1 LTDRAPLFQVTM
13 LDAKSQAYLLPSE
26 PAPRVEHE
34 PSAAETIARGLGIV
48 RRQIFVVLALAVLGA
63 ALGAIY
69 VLKAPP
75 KYTATV
81 TLLSDTRKMELVQ
94 QPTVYNE
101 ASIQSVG
108 AMETQVELLRSDEV
122 ALRVIKKLNL
132 SEDPRFV
139 GSHRQSFLRSLL
151 HSVAPGYFAEL
162 PALSED
168 ERQSLA
174 LAQFDKNLTIARI
187 GVSYAIEIDF
197 ESRYPD
203 LAAEIANAVADVYI
217 ELQRSTEYDAARRAS
232 DWLEQRIPGVRA
244 KSEDAQKAVV
254 DYKHEHNIIETVGGR
269 LIDDQRLTDINTK
282 LNAAHDETANAKARL
297 DQFSAA
303 RGLEVPR
310 TVAVSGSSA
319 NSGASGNDSLDKLRS
334 EYFDIASKE
343 AEASVRLGPNNPGII
358 SLRNQKAQLHS
369 EITEEIQR
377 LKEASESD
385 YAAAQLREADV
396 KKEYDAVL
404 TQYQQANQAQVKLRE
419 LTASAQAYQDLYNT
433 FLGRYNASLQQIASP
448 IAEASVITPASPL
461 IQEDYKKIYKTAALF
476 PALGLALGLG
486 VAVLREMI
494 AGRVFLTSRS
504 VQSHLRIPCI
514 GLLPKVSSR
523 RRKGWL
529 AKKAQSD
536 NGPRT
541 LVRGDRGI
549 SWTAIDHPMSRFSE
563 GVRSI
568 KLAIDLENRSRSSKV
583 IGLTSATPNEG
594 KSTVALALGQLIA
607 RNGASVVVVDCD
619 LRNPSLTRSVAP
631 SAASGIAELAFGGTS
646 LEDVIWKDPSTQ
658 MAFVPAIPHAG
669 PPDPPSIL
677 SSAELKQVFDELQK
691 QYEFVVVDLSPLGGV
706 IDVCATTELIDA
718 YVLVIEWGHTTVD
731 AVQHTLRAAP
741 NVAES
746 ILGAVLNKADI
757 KSLASYDPYLT
768 SYYFEN

>member
-13 LDAKSQAYLLPSE
+13 LDSKSQAYLLPSE

-48 RRQIFVVLALAVLGA
+48 RRQIFVVLAFAVLGA
-63 ALGAIY
+63 ALGALY

-81 TLLSDTRKMELVQ
+81 TLLADTRKIELVQ
-94 QPTVYNE
+94 QPTVYDQ
-101 ASIQSVG
+101 ATIQSAG

-139 GSHRQSFLRSLL
+139 GSHRQNVLQSLL
-151 HSVAPGYFAEL
+151 GSIAPGYFAES

-174 LAQFDKNLTIARI
+174 LAQFDKNLTVARV
-187 GVSYAIEIDF
+187 GVSFAIEIDF

-254 DYKHEHNIIETVGGR
+254 DYKHEHSIVETVDGR

-282 LNAAHDETANAKARL
+282 LNAAHDETANAKARY

-310 TVAVSGSSA
+310 AAAVSGSSA
-319 NSGASGNDSLDKLRS
+319 NSSGPVNDSLDKLRS
-334 EYFDIASKE
+334 EYFDVASKE

-358 SLRNQKAQLHS
+358 SLRNQKAQLRS

-377 LKEASESD
+377 LKDASESD

-396 KKEYDAVL
+396 KKEYDAAL
-404 TQYQQANQAQVKLRE
+404 AQYQQANQAQVKLRE

-448 IAEASVITPASPL
+448 IAEASVITTASPL
-461 IQEDYKKIYKTAALF
+461 IQKDYKKIYKTAALF

-486 VAVLREMI
+486 IAVLREMI

-523 RRKGWL
+523 KRKGWL
-529 AKKAQSD
+529 TRRTPSD
-536 NGPRT
+536 SAPRT

-549 SWTAIDHPMSRFSE
+549 SWTAIDHPLSRFSE

-583 IGLTSATPNEG
+583 IGLTSATPDEG

-619 LRNPSLTRSVAP
+619 LRNPSLTRSVTP
-631 SAASGIAELAFGGTS
+631 SATSGIVELAFGGTS
-646 LEDVIWKDPSTQ
+646 LEDVIWKDQSTQ
-658 MAFVPAIPHAG
+658 MAFVPAIPDSGHL
-669 PPDPPSIL
+669 DPPSVL
-677 SSAELKQVFDELQK
+677 SSGELRRVFDELRK

-731 AVQHTLRAAP
+731 TVQHTLRAAP
-741 NVAES
+741 NVSES

-757 KSLASYDPYLT
+757 KSLARHDPYLT
-768 SYYFEN
+768 SYYFE

>member
-1 LTDRAPLFQVTM
+1 M
-13 LDAKSQAYLLPSE
+13 LDSKSQAYLLPSE

-48 RRQIFVVLALAVLGA
+48 RRQVFVVLAFAVLGA
-63 ALGAIY
+63 ALGAFY

-81 TLLSDTRKMELVQ
+81 TLLADTRKIELVQ
-94 QPTVYNE
+94 QPTVYDQ
-101 ASIQSVG
+101 ATIQSAG

-122 ALRVIKKLNL
+122 ALRVIKKLHL

-139 GSHRQSFLRSLL
+139 GSHRQNVLQSLL
-151 HSVAPGYFAEL
+151 HSVAPGYFSEL

-174 LAQFDKNLTIARI
+174 LAQFDKNLTVARV
-187 GVSYAIEIDF
+187 GVSFAIEIDF

-254 DYKHEHNIIETVGGR
+254 DYKHEHNIVETVDGR
-269 LIDDQRLTDINTK
+269 LIDDQRLADINTK
-282 LNAAHDETANAKARL
+282 LNAAHDETANAKARY

-310 TVAVSGSSA
+310 AAAVSGSSA
-319 NSGASGNDSLDKLRS
+319 NSSAPGNDSLDKLRS
-334 EYFDIASKE
+334 EYFDVASKE

-358 SLRNQKAQLHS
+358 SLRNQKAQLRS

-377 LKEASESD
+377 LKDASESD
-385 YAAAQLREADV
+385 YAAAQLRESDV

-404 TQYQQANQAQVKLRE
+404 AQYQQASQAQVKLRE
-419 LTASAQAYQDLYNT
+419 LAASAQAYQDLYNT

-461 IQEDYKKIYKTAALF
+461 IQKDYKKIYKTAALF

-514 GLLPKVSSR
+514 GLVPKVSSR
-523 RRKGWL
+523 KRKGWL
-529 AKKAQSD
+529 ARRTQSD
-536 NGPRT
+536 NAPRT
-541 LVRGDRGI
+541 VVRGDRGI
-549 SWTAIDHPMSRFSE
+549 SWTAIDHPLSRFSE

-568 KLAIDLENRSRSSKV
+568 KLAIDMENRSRSSKV
-583 IGLTSATPNEG
+583 IGFTSATPNEG

-646 LEDVIWKDPSTQ
+646 LEDVIWRDPSTQ

-677 SSAELKQVFDELQK
+677 SSAELKQVFDALRK

-757 KSLASYDPYLT
+757 KSLARYDPYLT

>member
-1 LTDRAPLFQVTM
+1 M
-13 LDAKSQAYLLPSE
+13 LDSKSQAYLLPSE
-26 PAPRVEHE
+26 PAQRVEHQ

-48 RRQIFVVLALAVLGA
+48 RRQIFVVLAFAVLGA

-69 VLKAPP
+69 VLKSPP

-81 TLLSDTRKMELVQ
+81 TLLADTRKIELVQ
-94 QPTVYNE
+94 QPTVYDE

-132 SEDPRFV
+132 SNNPRFV
-139 GSHRQSFLRSLL
+139 GSHQPNVLRSLL
-151 HSVAPGYFAEL
+151 GRIAPGYFPES
-162 PALSED
+162 PPLSD
-168 ERQSLA
+168 DDRQSSA
-174 LAQFDKNLTIARI
+174 LAQFDKNLTVSRI

-232 DWLEQRIPGVRA
+232 DWLEERIPGVRA

-254 DYKHEHNIIETVGGR
+254 DYKHEHNIVETVGGR
-269 LIDDQRLTDINTK
+269 LIDDQRLTDMNTK
-282 LNAAHDETANAKARL
+282 LNAAHDETANAKARF

-310 TVAVSGSSA
+310 AAPAAGSNA
-319 NSGASGNDSLDKLRS
+319 NSSPPIDDSLDRLRS
-334 EYFDIASKE
+334 EYFDVASKE
-343 AEASVRLGPNNPGII
+343 ADASVRLGPNNPGII

-369 EITEEIQR
+369 EIMEEIQR
-377 LKEASESD
+377 LKDASESD
-385 YAAAQLREADV
+385 YAAAQLRESDV
-396 KKEYDAVL
+396 KKEYNAAL
-404 TQYQQANQAQVKLRE
+404 AQYQQANQAQVKLRE

-461 IQEDYKKIYKTAALF
+461 IPRDYKKTYKTAALF
-476 PALGLALGLG
+476 PALGFALGLG
-486 VAVLREMI
+486 IAVLREMI

-514 GLLPKVSSR
+514 GLLPKVQNKK
-523 RRKGWL
+523 RKGLL
-529 AKKAQSD
+529 AKRTQGGNA
-536 NGPRT
+536 PRT
-541 LVRGDRGI
+541 LVRGNRGI

-568 KLAIDLENRSRSSKV
+568 KLAIDLENRSRSNKV
-583 IGLTSATPNEG
+583 IGLTSATPSEG

-607 RNGASVVVVDCD
+607 RNGASVIVVDCD

-631 SAASGIAELAFGGTS
+631 SAASGIAELSSGGTS
-646 LEDVIWKDPSTQ
+646 VEDVTWKDPSTQ
-658 MAFVPAIPHAG
+658 MAFIPAIPHAG

-677 SSAELKQVFDELQK
+677 SSSELKQVFNELRK
-691 QYEFVVVDLSPLGGV
+691 QYDFIVVDLSPLGGV
-706 IDVCATTELIDA
+706 IDVCATTEFIDA
-718 YVLVIEWGHTTVD
+718 YVLVIEWGRTTVD
-731 AVQHTLRAAP
+731 AVQHALRAAP
-741 NVAES
+741 NVSKS

-757 KSLASYDPYLT
+757 KALASYDPYLT
-768 SYYFEN
+768 NYYFEN

>member
-1 LTDRAPLFQVTM
+1 V
-13 LDAKSQAYLLPSE
+13 
-26 PAPRVEHE
+26 
-34 PSAAETIARGLGIV
+34 
-48 RRQIFVVLALAVLGA
+48 

-69 VLKAPP
+69 VLKSPP

-81 TLLSDTRKMELVQ
+81 TLLADTRKIELVQ
-94 QPTVYNE
+94 QPTVYDE

-132 SEDPRFV
+132 AEDPRFV
-139 GSHRQSFLRSLL
+139 GSHRQNVLRSLL
-151 HSVAPGYFAEL
+151 GSVAPGYFAES
-162 PALSED
+162 PPLSED
-168 ERQSLA
+168 ERQGLA
-174 LAQFDKNLTIARI
+174 LAQFDKNLTVARV

-203 LAAEIANAVADVYI
+203 LASETANAVADVYI
-217 ELQRSTEYDAARRAS
+217 ELQRSNEYDAARRAS

-254 DYKHEHNIIETVGGR
+254 DYKHEHNIVETVGGQ
-269 LIDDQRLTDINTK
+269 LIDDQRLTDMNTK
-282 LNAAHDETANAKARL
+282 LNAAHDETANAKARV

-310 TVAVSGSSA
+310 AAAVSGSSA
-319 NSGASGNDSLDKLRS
+319 NSSAPVNDSLDKLRS
-334 EYFDIASKE
+334 EYFDVVSKE
-343 AEASVRLGPNNPGII
+343 AEASVRLGPNNPGIV
-358 SLRNQKAQLHS
+358 SLRNQKAQLRS

-377 LKEASESD
+377 LKDASESD
-385 YAAAQLREADV
+385 YAAAQLRESDV
-396 KKEYDAVL
+396 KKEYDAAL

-419 LTASAQAYQDLYNT
+419 LAASAQAYQDLYNT

-461 IQEDYKKIYKTAALF
+461 ILRDYKKTYKTAALF

-504 VQSHLRIPCI
+504 VQSHLRMPCI
-514 GLLPKVSSR
+514 GLLPRVGGRK
-523 RRKGWL
+523 RKGWL
-529 AKKAQSD
+529 ARRTPSD
-536 NGPRT
+536 NAPRT

-549 SWTAIDHPMSRFSE
+549 SWTAIDHPLSRFSE

-568 KLAIDLENRSRSSKV
+568 KLAIDLENRSKSSKV
-583 IGLTSATPNEG
+583 IGFTSATPSEG

-607 RNGASVVVVDCD
+607 RNGASVIVVDCD

-631 SAASGIAELAFGGTS
+631 SATSGIAELAFGGTS
-646 LEDVIWKDPSTQ
+646 LEDVIWRDPSTQ

-677 SSAELKQVFDELQK
+677 SSAELKQVFDTLRK

-706 IDVCATTELIDA
+706 VDVCATTELVDA
-718 YVLVIEWGHTTVD
+718 YILVIEWGHTTVD

-741 NVAES
+741 NVSES

>member
-1 LTDRAPLFQVTM
+1 M

-48 RRQIFVVLALAVLGA
+48 RRQIFVVLAFA
-63 ALGAIY
+63 ALGVALGAFY

-81 TLLSDTRKMELVQ
+81 TLLADTRKIELVQ
-94 QPTVYNE
+94 QPTVYDE

-139 GSHRQSFLRSLL
+139 GSHRQNVLRSLL
-151 HSVAPGYFAEL
+151 GSIAPGYFAEL

-174 LAQFDKNLTIARI
+174 LAQFDKNLTVARI

-254 DYKHEHNIIETVGGR
+254 DYKHEHNIVETVGGQ
-269 LIDDQRLTDINTK
+269 LIDDQRLTDMNTK
-282 LNAAHDETANAKARL
+282 LNAAHDEIANAKARF

-310 TVAVSGSSA
+310 AAAVSGSSA
-319 NSGASGNDSLDKLRS
+319 NSSAPVNDSLDKLRS
-334 EYFDIASKE
+334 EYFDVASKE
-343 AEASVRLGPNNPGII
+343 AEASVKLGPNNPGII
-358 SLRNQKAQLHS
+358 SLRNQKAQLRS

-385 YAAAQLREADV
+385 YAAAQLRESDV
-396 KKEYDAVL
+396 KKEYDAAL

-504 VQSHLRIPCI
+504 VQSHLRVPCI
-514 GLLPKVSSR
+514 GLLPKVQNR
-523 RRKGWL
+523 KRKGWL
-529 AKKAQSD
+529 TKKAQSD
-536 NGPRT
+536 NGPKT

-549 SWTAIDHPMSRFSE
+549 SWTAIDHPLSRFSE
-563 GVRSI
+563 GIRSI

-583 IGLTSATPNEG
+583 IGLTSATPDEG

-631 SAASGIAELAFGGTS
+631 SAASGIAELASRGTP
-646 LEDVIWKDPSTQ
+646 LEDVIWRDPSTQ
-658 MAFVPAIPHAG
+658 MAFIPAIPHAG

-677 SSAELKQVFDELQK
+677 SSPELKQVFDELRK

>member
-1 LTDRAPLFQVTM
+1 M
-13 LDAKSQAYLLPSE
+13 LDSKSQAYLLPSE
-26 PAPRVEHE
+26 PAPRVEQE

-48 RRQIFVVLALAVLGA
+48 RRQIFVVLAFAVLGV
-63 ALGAIY
+63 ALGAFY

-81 TLLSDTRKMELVQ
+81 TLLADTRKIELVQ
-94 QPTVYNE
+94 QPTVYDQ
-101 ASIQSVG
+101 APIQSVG

-122 ALRVIKKLNL
+122 ALRVIKRLNL
-132 SEDPRFV
+132 AEDPRFV
-139 GSHRQSFLRSLL
+139 GGHGQSFLRSLL

-174 LAQFDKNLTIARI
+174 LAQFDKNLTVARV

-232 DWLEQRIPGVRA
+232 DWLEQRIPEVRA

-254 DYKHEHNIIETVGGR
+254 DYKHAHNIVETVGGR
-269 LIDDQRLTDINTK
+269 LIDDQRLTDMNTK
-282 LNAAHDETANAKARL
+282 LNAAHDETANAKARF

-310 TVAVSGSSA
+310 AAAVSGSSA
-319 NSGASGNDSLDKLRS
+319 NSSASADDSLDKLRS
-334 EYFDIASKE
+334 EYFDVASKE

-358 SLRNQKAQLHS
+358 SLRNQKAQLRS

-377 LKEASESD
+377 LKDASESD
-385 YAAAQLREADV
+385 YAAAQLHEADV

-404 TQYQQANQAQVKLRE
+404 TQYQQASQAQVKLRE

-461 IQEDYKKIYKTAALF
+461 IPKDYKKIYKTAALF

-523 RRKGWL
+523 KRKGWL

-536 NGPRT
+536 NAPRS

-549 SWTAIDHPMSRFSE
+549 SWTAIDHPLSRFSE

-631 SAASGIAELAFGGTS
+631 SAASGIAELVFGRTS
-646 LEDVIWKDPSTQ
+646 LEDVIWRDPSTQ

-677 SSAELKQVFDELQK
+677 SSAELKQVFDELRK

-718 YVLVIEWGHTTVD
+718 YVLVIEWGRTTVD

>member
-1 LTDRAPLFQVTM
+1 M
-13 LDAKSQAYLLPSE
+13 LDAKRGAYLLPPE
-26 PAPRVEHE
+26 PAPPMTADE
-34 PSAAETIARGLGIV
+34 PSTAERIAAGLGIV
-48 RRQIFVVLALAVLGA
+48 RRQIFVVLTFAVLGV
-63 ALGAIY
+63 ALGTIY
-69 VLKAPP
+69 VLKSPP

-81 TLLSDTRKMELVQ
+81 TLLADTRKIELVQ
-94 QPTVYNE
+94 QPTVSDE

-108 AMETQVELLRSDEV
+108 AMETQVELLLSDEV
-122 ALRVIKKLNL
+122 ALRVIKELNL

-139 GSHRQSFLRSLL
+139 GSHRQSFLGWLL
-151 HSVAPGYFAEL
+151 HSVAPGYFDESQ
-162 PALSED
+162 ALSED
-168 ERQSLA
+168 DRQSLA
-174 LAQFDKNLTIARI
+174 LAQFDKNLTVARV

-217 ELQRSTEYDAARRAS
+217 QLQRSTEYDAARRAS
-232 DWLEQRIPGVRA
+232 DWLEERIPGVRA

-254 DYKHEHNIIETVGGR
+254 DYKHEHNIVETAGGR
-269 LIDDQRLTDINTK
+269 LIDDQRLAEMNTK
-282 LNAAHDETANAKARL
+282 LTAAHDETLNAKARF
-297 DQFSAA
+297 DQVSAA

-310 TVAVSGSSA
+310 SSA
-319 NSGASGNDSLDKLRS
+319 NGSNANSASLGDSLDKLRS
-334 EYFDIASKE
+334 EYFDVVSKE
-343 AEASVRLGPNNPGII
+343 AESSVKLGPNNPGII
-358 SLRNQKAQLHS
+358 SLHNQKAQLRS
-369 EITEEIQR
+369 EITDEIQR
-377 LKEASESD
+377 LKDASKSD
-385 YAAAQLREADV
+385 YAAAQLRESDV
-396 KKEYDAVL
+396 KKEYDATL

-419 LTASAQAYQDLYNT
+419 LEASAQAYQDLYNT
-433 FLGRYNASLQQIASP
+433 FLGRYNAALQQIASP

-461 IQEDYKKIYKTAALF
+461 IQRDYKKTYKTAALF
-476 PALGLALGLG
+476 PALGFALGLG
-486 VAVLREMI
+486 TAFLREMI

-504 VQSHLRIPCI
+504 IQSHLRIPCI
-514 GLLPKVSSR
+514 GLLPKVNSR
-523 RRKGWL
+523 KRRGWL

-536 NGPRT
+536 NALRT
-541 LVRGDRGI
+541 LVRGDREI
-549 SWTAIDHPMSRFSE
+549 SWTVIDHPSSRFSE

-594 KSTVALALGQLIA
+594 KSTVALALGQVIA
-607 RNGASVVVVDCD
+607 RNGASVVVIDCD

-631 SAASGIAELAFGGTS
+631 NAASGVLELAFGETS
-646 LEDVIWKDPSTQ
+646 LDDVIWKDQETK

-677 SSAELKQVFDELQK
+677 SSAKLKQVFDELRK
-691 QYEFVVVDLSPLGGV
+691 QYEFVVVDLSPLAGV

-741 NVAES
+741 NVSES

-768 SYYFEN
+768 NYYFDN

>member
-1 LTDRAPLFQVTM
+1 
-13 LDAKSQAYLLPSE
+13 
-26 PAPRVEHE
+26 
-34 PSAAETIARGLGIV
+34 
-48 RRQIFVVLALAVLGA
+48 
-63 ALGAIY
+63 
-69 VLKAPP
+69 
-75 KYTATV
+75 
-81 TLLSDTRKMELVQ
+81 
-94 QPTVYNE
+94 
-101 ASIQSVG
+101 
-108 AMETQVELLRSDEV
+108 VELLRSDEV
-122 ALRVIKKLNL
+122 ALRVIKKLHL

-139 GSHRQSFLRSLL
+139 GSHRQNVLQSLL
-151 HSVAPGYFAEL
+151 HSVAPGYFSEL

-174 LAQFDKNLTIARI
+174 LAQFDKNLTVARV
-187 GVSYAIEIDF
+187 GVSFAIEIDF

-254 DYKHEHNIIETVGGR
+254 DYKHEHNIVETVDGR
-269 LIDDQRLTDINTK
+269 LIDDQRLADINTK
-282 LNAAHDETANAKARL
+282 LNAAHDETANAKARY

-310 TVAVSGSSA
+310 AAAVSGSSA
-319 NSGASGNDSLDKLRS
+319 NSSAPGNDSLDKLRS
-334 EYFDIASKE
+334 EYFDVASKE

-358 SLRNQKAQLHS
+358 SLRNQKAQLRS

-377 LKEASESD
+377 LKDASESD
-385 YAAAQLREADV
+385 YAAAQLRESDV

-404 TQYQQANQAQVKLRE
+404 AQYQQASQAQVKLRE
-419 LTASAQAYQDLYNT
+419 LAASAQAYQDLYNT

-461 IQEDYKKIYKTAALF
+461 IQKDYKKIYKTAALF

-514 GLLPKVSSR
+514 GLVPKVSSR
-523 RRKGWL
+523 KRKGWL
-529 AKKAQSD
+529 ARRTQSD
-536 NGPRT
+536 NAPRT
-541 LVRGDRGI
+541 VVRGDRGI
-549 SWTAIDHPMSRFSE
+549 SWTAIDHPLSRFSE

-568 KLAIDLENRSRSSKV
+568 KLAIDMENRSRSSKV
-583 IGLTSATPNEG
+583 IGFTSATPNEG

-646 LEDVIWKDPSTQ
+646 LEDVIWRDPSTQ

-677 SSAELKQVFDELQK
+677 SSAELKQVFDALRK

-757 KSLASYDPYLT
+757 KSLARYDPYLT

>member
-1 LTDRAPLFQVTM
+1 M
-13 LDAKSQAYLLPSE
+13 LDSKSQAYLLPSE

-48 RRQIFVVLALAVLGA
+48 RRQIFVVLAFAVLGV

-69 VLKAPP
+69 VLKSPP

-81 TLLSDTRKMELVQ
+81 TLLADTRKIELVQ
-94 QPTVYNE
+94 QPTVYDE

-139 GSHRQSFLRSLL
+139 GSHRQSFLRSLFG
-151 HSVAPGYFAEL
+151 SIAPGNFAES
-162 PALSED
+162 PELSED

-174 LAQFDKNLTIARI
+174 LAQFDKNLTVARI

-254 DYKHEHNIIETVGGR
+254 DYKHEHNIVETVGGR
-269 LIDDQRLTDINTK
+269 LIDDQRLTDMNTK
-282 LNAAHDETANAKARL
+282 LNAAHDETANAKARF

-303 RGLEVPR
+303 RGLELPR
-310 TVAVSGSSA
+310 AEAVSGSSD
-319 NSGASGNDSLDKLRS
+319 NSSAPRDDSLDKLRS
-334 EYFDIASKE
+334 EYFDVVSKE

-377 LKEASESD
+377 LKDASESD
-385 YAAAQLREADV
+385 YAAAQLRESDV
-396 KKEYDAVL
+396 KKEYDAALV
-404 TQYQQANQAQVKLRE
+404 QYQRANQAQVKLRE
-419 LTASAQAYQDLYNT
+419 LAASAQAYQDLYNT

-461 IQEDYKKIYKTAALF
+461 IPKDYKKIYKTAALF

-504 VQSHLRIPCI
+504 VQSHLRIPCV
-514 GLLPKVSSR
+514 GLLPKVQNR

-529 AKKAQSD
+529 AKKVQSD
-536 NGPRT
+536 NAPRT

-549 SWTAIDHPMSRFSE
+549 SWTAIDHPLSRFSE

-583 IGLTSATPNEG
+583 IGLTSATPDEG

-646 LEDVIWKDPSTQ
+646 LQDVIWRDPSTE

-677 SSAELKQVFDELQK
+677 SSPELKQVFDELRK

-706 IDVCATTELIDA
+706 IDVCATTDLIDA
-718 YVLVIEWGHTTVD
+718 YVLVIEWGRTTVD

>member
-1 LTDRAPLFQVTM
+1 M

-48 RRQIFVVLALAVLGA
+48 RRQIFVVLAFAAIGV

-69 VLKAPP
+69 VLKSPP

-81 TLLSDTRKMELVQ
+81 TLLADTRKIELVQ
-94 QPTVYNE
+94 QPTVYDE

-139 GSHRQSFLRSLL
+139 GSHRQNVLRSLL
-151 HSVAPGYFAEL
+151 GSIAPGYFAEL
-162 PALSED
+162 PPLSED

-174 LAQFDKNLTIARI
+174 LAQFDKNLTVARI

-254 DYKHEHNIIETVGGR
+254 DYKHEHNIVETVGGQ
-269 LIDDQRLTDINTK
+269 LIDDQRLTDMNTK
-282 LNAAHDETANAKARL
+282 LNAAHDEAANAKARF

-303 RGLEVPR
+303 RSLEVPR
-310 TVAVSGSSA
+310 AAAVSGSSVDSSA
-319 NSGASGNDSLDKLRS
+319 PVNDSLDKLRS
-334 EYFDIASKE
+334 EYFDVVSKE

-358 SLRNQKAQLHS
+358 SLRNQKAQLRA

-377 LKEASESD
+377 LKDASESD
-385 YAAAQLREADV
+385 YAAAQLRESDV
-396 KKEYDAVL
+396 KKEYNAAL
-404 TQYQQANQAQVKLRE
+404 AQYQQANQAQVKLRE

-461 IQEDYKKIYKTAALF
+461 IQKDYKKIYKTAALF

-523 RRKGWL
+523 KRKGWL
-529 AKKAQSD
+529 AKKAQSN

-549 SWTAIDHPMSRFSE
+549 SWTAIDHPLSRFSE

-583 IGLTSATPNEG
+583 IGLTSATPDEG

-646 LEDVIWKDPSTQ
+646 LEDVIWRDPSTQ

-677 SSAELKQVFDELQK
+677 SSPELKRVFDELRK

>member
-1 LTDRAPLFQVTM
+1 MQL
-13 LDAKSQAYLLPSE
+13 KSTS
-26 PAPRVEHE
+26 
-34 PSAAETIARGLGIV
+34 S
-48 RRQIFVVLALAVLGA
+48 
-63 ALGAIY
+63 
-69 VLKAPP
+69 
-75 KYTATV
+75 
-81 TLLSDTRKMELVQ
+81 
-94 QPTVYNE
+94 
-101 ASIQSVG
+101 
-108 AMETQVELLRSDEV
+108 
-122 ALRVIKKLNL
+122 
-132 SEDPRFV
+132 
-139 GSHRQSFLRSLL
+139 
-151 HSVAPGYFAEL
+151 
-162 PALSED
+162 
-168 ERQSLA
+168 
-174 LAQFDKNLTIARI
+174 
-187 GVSYAIEIDF
+187 
-197 ESRYPD
+197 SRYPD

-254 DYKHEHNIIETVGGR
+254 DYKHEHNIVETVGGR
-269 LIDDQRLTDINTK
+269 LIDDQRLTDMNAK
-282 LNAAHDETANAKARL
+282 LNAAHDETANAKARF

-310 TVAVSGSSA
+310 AAAVSGSSA
-319 NSGASGNDSLDKLRS
+319 NSSGPVDDSLDKLRS
-334 EYFDIASKE
+334 EYFDVVSKE

-369 EITEEIQR
+369 EITEEMQR
-377 LKEASESD
+377 LKDASESD
-385 YAAAQLREADV
+385 YAAAQLRESDV
-396 KKEYDAVL
+396 KKEYNAAL
-404 TQYQQANQAQVKLRE
+404 AQYQQANQAQVKLRE

-461 IQEDYKKIYKTAALF
+461 LQKDYKKIYKTAALF

-523 RRKGWL
+523 KRKGWL
-529 AKKAQSD
+529 AKKAQS
-536 NGPRT
+536 NNAPRS

-549 SWTAIDHPMSRFSE
+549 SWTAIDHPKSRFSE

-568 KLAIDLENRSRSSKV
+568 KLAIDLQNRSRPTKV
-583 IGLTSATPNEG
+583 IGLTSAAPNEG

-607 RNGASVVVVDCD
+607 RNGASVIVVDCD
-619 LRNPSLTRSVAP
+619 LRNPSLTHSVTP
-631 SAASGIAELAFGGTS
+631 GAATGIVELAFGGTT
-646 LEDVIWKDPSTQ
+646 LEDVIWRDQSTQ
-658 MAFVPAIPHAG
+658 MAFVPAIADTG
-669 PPDPPSIL
+669 PLDPPSVL
-677 SSAELKQVFDELQK
+677 SSAELRRVFDELRK
-691 QYEFVVVDLSPLGGV
+691 QYEFVVVDLSPLAGV

-718 YVLVIEWGHTTVD
+718 YVIVIEWGRTTVD
-731 AVQHTLRAAP
+731 AVQHALRAAQ
-741 NVAES
+741 NVSES

>member
-48 RRQIFVVLALAVLGA
+48 RRQIFVVLAFAVLGV

-69 VLKAPP
+69 VLKSPP

-81 TLLSDTRKMELVQ
+81 TLLADTRKIELVQ
-94 QPTVYNE
+94 QPTVYDE
-101 ASIQSVG
+101 APIQSVG
-108 AMETQVELLRSDEV
+108 AMETQVELLRSDEL

-139 GSHRQSFLRSLL
+139 GSQQKGLRSLL
-151 HSVAPGYFAEL
+151 GSIAPGYFAES

-174 LAQFDKNLTIARI
+174 LAQFDKNLTVARI

-197 ESRYPD
+197 ESRYPG

-254 DYKHEHNIIETVGGR
+254 DYKHEHNIVETVGGQ
-269 LIDDQRLTDINTK
+269 LIDDQRLTDMNTK
-282 LNAAHDETANAKARL
+282 LNAAHDETANAKARF

-310 TVAVSGSSA
+310 AAAVSGSSA
-319 NSGASGNDSLDKLRS
+319 NSSASVDDSLDKLRS
-334 EYFDIASKE
+334 EYFDVVSKE

-358 SLRNQKAQLHS
+358 SLRNQKAQLRV

-377 LKEASESD
+377 LKEANESD
-385 YAAAQLREADV
+385 YAAAQLRESDV

-404 TQYQQANQAQVKLRE
+404 AQYQQASQAQVKLRE

-461 IQEDYKKIYKTAALF
+461 IPRDYKKTYKTAALF

-494 AGRVFLTSRS
+494 AGRVFLTSKS

-514 GLLPKVSSR
+514 GLLPKVQNR
-523 RRKGWL
+523 KRKGWL
-529 AKKAQSD
+529 AKKVLSD

-549 SWTAIDHPMSRFSE
+549 GWTAIDHPLSRFSE

-583 IGLTSATPNEG
+583 IGVTSATPNEG

-607 RNGASVVVVDCD
+607 RNGASSVVVVDCD

-646 LEDVIWKDPSTQ
+646 LEDVIWRDPSTQ

-677 SSAELKQVFDELQK
+677 SSAELKQVFDALRK

-718 YVLVIEWGHTTVD
+718 YVLVIEWGRTTAD

-741 NVAES
+741 NVSES

>member
-1 LTDRAPLFQVTM
+1 M
-13 LDAKSQAYLLPSE
+13 LDSKSQAYLLPSE

-48 RRQIFVVLALAVLGA
+48 RRQVFVVLAFSVLGV

-69 VLKAPP
+69 VLKSPP

-81 TLLSDTRKMELVQ
+81 TLLADTRKIELVQ
-94 QPTVYNE
+94 QPTVYDE

-132 SEDPRFV
+132 AEDPRFV
-139 GSHRQSFLRSLL
+139 GSHRQNVLRSLL
-151 HSVAPGYFAEL
+151 GSVAPGYFAES
-162 PALSED
+162 PPLSED
-168 ERQSLA
+168 ERQGLA
-174 LAQFDKNLTIARI
+174 LAQFDKNLTVARV

-203 LAAEIANAVADVYI
+203 LASEIANAVADVYI
-217 ELQRSTEYDAARRAS
+217 ELQRSNEYDAARRAS

-254 DYKHEHNIIETVGGR
+254 DYKHEHNIVETVGGQ
-269 LIDDQRLTDINTK
+269 LIDDQRLTDMNTK
-282 LNAAHDETANAKARL
+282 LNAAHDETANAKARV

-310 TVAVSGSSA
+310 AAAVSGSSA
-319 NSGASGNDSLDKLRS
+319 NSSAPVNDSLDKLRS
-334 EYFDIASKE
+334 EYFDVVSKE
-343 AEASVRLGPNNPGII
+343 AEASVRLGPNNPGIV
-358 SLRNQKAQLHS
+358 SLRNQKAQLRS

-377 LKEASESD
+377 LKDASESD
-385 YAAAQLREADV
+385 YAAAQLRESDV
-396 KKEYDAVL
+396 KKEYDAAL

-419 LTASAQAYQDLYNT
+419 LAASAQAYQDLYNT

-461 IQEDYKKIYKTAALF
+461 ILRDYKKTYKTAALF

-504 VQSHLRIPCI
+504 VQSHLRMPCI
-514 GLLPKVSSR
+514 GLLPKVGGR
-523 RRKGWL
+523 KRKGWL
-529 AKKAQSD
+529 ARRTPSD
-536 NGPRT
+536 NAPRT

-549 SWTAIDHPMSRFSE
+549 SWTAIDHPLSRFSE

-568 KLAIDLENRSRSSKV
+568 KLAIDLENRSKSSKV
-583 IGLTSATPNEG
+583 IGFTSATPNEG

-607 RNGASVVVVDCD
+607 RNGASVIVVDCD

-631 SAASGIAELAFGGTS
+631 SATSGIAELAFGGTS
-646 LEDVIWKDPSTQ
+646 LEDVIWRDPSTQ

-677 SSAELKQVFDELQK
+677 SSAELKQVFDTLRK

-706 IDVCATTELIDA
+706 VDVCATTELVDA
-718 YVLVIEWGHTTVD
+718 YILVIEWGHTTVD

-741 NVAES
+741 NVSES

>member
-1 LTDRAPLFQVTM
+1 M
-13 LDAKSQAYLLPSE
+13 LDGKRGAYLVSSE
-26 PAPRVEHE
+26 PASIAADE

-48 RRQIFVVLALAVLGA
+48 RRQIFVVLALLLVGGA
-63 ALGAIY
+63 FGAIY
-69 VLKAPP
+69 ILKSPP
-75 KYTATV
+75 KYTATA
-81 TLLSDTRKMELVQ
+81 TLLADTRKIQLVQ
-94 QPTVYNE
+94 EPTVYNE

-132 SEDPRFV
+132 AEDPRFIGDRPLGV
-139 GSHRQSFLRSLL
+139 LRSLL
-151 HSVAPGYFAEL
+151 HSVAPAYFAQL
-162 PALSED
+162 PALSEE

-174 LAQFDKNLTIARI
+174 LAQFDKNLTVARI
-187 GVSYAIEIDF
+187 GVTYAIEIDF

-217 ELQRSTEYDAARRAS
+217 ELQRNTEYDAARRAS
-232 DWLEQRIPGVRA
+232 DWLEERIPEIRA

-254 DYKHEHNIIETVGGR
+254 EYKHANNIVETGGGR
-269 LIDDQRLTDINTK
+269 LIDDQRLADMSAR
-282 LNAAHDETANAKARL
+282 LNAAHDDTSNARARF
-297 DQFSAA
+297 DQLSAA
-303 RGLEVPR
+303 KGSEVLRAP
-310 TVAVSGSSA
+310 VASA
-319 NSGASGNDSLDKLRS
+319 PNANNSAASNDTLDKLRS
-334 EYFDIASKE
+334 QYFDIVSKE
-343 AEASVRLGPNNPGII
+343 AESSVRLGPNNPGIV
-358 SLRNQKAQLHS
+358 SLRSQKAQLRS
-369 EITEEIQR
+369 EIAEEIQR
-377 LKEASESD
+377 LKDASESD
-385 YAAAQLREADV
+385 YSAAQLREAQA
-396 KKEYDAVL
+396 KKEYDAAL
-404 TQYQQANQAQVKLRE
+404 AQFQQANQAQVKLRE

-448 IAEASVITPASPL
+448 IAEATVITPASPA
-461 IQEDYKKIYKTAALF
+461 IPRDNKKTYKTAAIF

-494 AGRVFLTSRS
+494 AGRVFLTSKS

-514 GLLPKVSSR
+514 GLLPRVQSTR
-523 RRKGWL
+523 RMGRV
-529 AKKAQSD
+529 AKELKSGD
-536 NGPRT
+536 TTRT

-568 KLAIDLENRSRSSKV
+568 KLAIDLENRSRSSRV

-631 SAASGIAELAFGGTS
+631 NAALGIVELAYSETS
-646 LEDVIWKDPSTQ
+646 VADVMWRDPSTQ
-658 MAFVPAIPHAG
+658 MAFLPAIPHSG
-669 PPDPPSIL
+669 PPDPPSVL
-677 SSAELKQVFDELQK
+677 SSAELRRAFDELRK
-691 QYEFVVVDLSPLGGV
+691 QYEFVVVDLSPLAGV

-718 YVLVIEWGHTTVD
+718 YLLVIEWGRTTVD
-731 AVQHTLRAAP
+731 AVQHALRAAP
-741 NVAES
+741 NVSELV
-746 ILGAVLNKADI
+746 LGAVLNKADI

-768 SYYFEN
+768 NYYFEN

>member
-1 LTDRAPLFQVTM
+1 M
-13 LDAKSQAYLLPSE
+13 LDSKSQAYLLPSE

-48 RRQIFVVLALAVLGA
+48 RRQVFVVLAFSVLGV

-69 VLKAPP
+69 VLKSPP

-81 TLLSDTRKMELVQ
+81 TLLADTRKIELVQ
-94 QPTVYNE
+94 QPTVYDE

-132 SEDPRFV
+132 AEDPRFV
-139 GSHRQSFLRSLL
+139 GSHRQNVLRSLL
-151 HSVAPGYFAEL
+151 GSVAPGYFAES
-162 PALSED
+162 PPLSED
-168 ERQSLA
+168 ERQGLA
-174 LAQFDKNLTIARI
+174 LAQFDKNLTVARV

-203 LAAEIANAVADVYI
+203 LASEIANAVADVYI
-217 ELQRSTEYDAARRAS
+217 ELQRSNEYDAARRAS

-254 DYKHEHNIIETVGGR
+254 DYKHEHNIVETVGGQ
-269 LIDDQRLTDINTK
+269 LIDDQRLTDMNTK
-282 LNAAHDETANAKARL
+282 LNAAHDETANAKARV

-310 TVAVSGSSA
+310 AAAVSGSSA
-319 NSGASGNDSLDKLRS
+319 NRSAPVNDSLDKLRS
-334 EYFDIASKE
+334 EYFDVVSKE
-343 AEASVRLGPNNPGII
+343 AEASVRLGPNNPGIV
-358 SLRNQKAQLHS
+358 SLRNQKAQLRS

-377 LKEASESD
+377 LKDASESD
-385 YAAAQLREADV
+385 YAAAQLRESDV
-396 KKEYDAVL
+396 KKEYDAAL

-419 LTASAQAYQDLYNT
+419 LAASAQAYQDLYNT

-461 IQEDYKKIYKTAALF
+461 ILRDYKKTYKTAALF

-504 VQSHLRIPCI
+504 VQSHLRMPCI
-514 GLLPKVSSR
+514 GLLPRVGGRK
-523 RRKGWL
+523 RKGWL
-529 AKKAQSD
+529 ARRTPSD
-536 NGPRT
+536 NAPRT

-549 SWTAIDHPMSRFSE
+549 SWTAIDHPLSRFSE

-568 KLAIDLENRSRSSKV
+568 KLAIDLENRSKSSKV
-583 IGLTSATPNEG
+583 IGFTSATPSEG

-607 RNGASVVVVDCD
+607 RNGASVIVVDCD

-631 SAASGIAELAFGGTS
+631 SATSGIAELAFGGTS
-646 LEDVIWKDPSTQ
+646 LEDVIWRDPSTQ

-677 SSAELKQVFDELQK
+677 SSAELKQVFDTLRK

-706 IDVCATTELIDA
+706 VDVCATTELVDA
-718 YVLVIEWGHTTVD
+718 YILVIEWGHTTVD

-741 NVAES
+741 NVSES

>member
-1 LTDRAPLFQVTM
+1 M
-13 LDAKSQAYLLPSE
+13 LDGKREAYLLASE
-26 PAPRVEHE
+26 PAPITPDE

-48 RRQIFVVLALAVLGA
+48 RRQIFVVLALAILGL
-63 ALGAIY
+63 ALGGIY
-69 VLKAPP
+69 ALQAAP

-81 TLLSDTRKMELVQ
+81 TLLADTRKIELVQ
-94 QPTVYNE
+94 QPTVYDE
-101 ASIQSVG
+101 APIQSAG

-139 GSHRQSFLRSLL
+139 GSHRSGLRSLL
-151 HSVAPGYFAEL
+151 QRVAPGYFPEL

-174 LAQFDKNLTIARI
+174 LAQFDKNLTVARM

-232 DWLEQRIPGVRA
+232 DWLEERIPEVRA

-254 DYKHEHNIIETVGGR
+254 DYKHEHNIVETVGGR

-282 LNAAHDETANAKARL
+282 LNTAHDETANAKARF

-303 RGLEVPR
+303 RGVEIPS
-310 TVAVSGSSA
+310 AAAMSGSNVNSA
-319 NSGASGNDSLDKLRS
+319 AMYESLDKLRS
-334 EYFDIASKE
+334 QYFDVVSKE
-343 AEASVRLGPNNPGII
+343 AESSVRLGPNNPGIV
-358 SLRNQKAQLHS
+358 SLRNQKVQLRS
-369 EITEEIQR
+369 EITDEIQR
-377 LKEASESD
+377 LKDASEGD
-385 YAAAQLREADV
+385 YAAAQLRESDM
-396 KKEYDAVL
+396 KKEYDAAL
-404 TQYQQANQAQVKLRE
+404 TQYQQANNAQVKLRE

-433 FLGRYNASLQQIASP
+433 FMGRYNASLQQIASP

-461 IQEDYKKIYKTAALF
+461 IPRDYKKTYKTAALF

-514 GLLPKVSSR
+514 GLLPKISGR
-523 RRKGWL
+523 KRKGWL

-536 NGPRT
+536 STPRS

-549 SWTAIDHPMSRFSE
+549 SWTAIDHPLSRFSE
-563 GVRSI
+563 GVRSV

-607 RNGASVVVVDCD
+607 RNGASVIVVDCD

-631 SAASGIAELAFGGTS
+631 SATGGIAELAFGGTS
-646 LEDVIWKDPSTQ
+646 LEDVIWRDPSTQ

-677 SSAELKQVFDELQK
+677 SSAELKQVFDALRK
-691 QYEFVVVDLSPLGGV
+691 QYEFIVVDLSPLGGV
-706 IDVCATTELIDA
+706 IDVCATTEFIDA

-768 SYYFEN
+768 SYYFES

>member
-1 LTDRAPLFQVTM
+1 M
-13 LDAKSQAYLLPSE
+13 LDSKSQAYLLPSE

-34 PSAAETIARGLGIV
+34 PSAAETIARSLGIV
-48 RRQIFVVLALAVLGA
+48 RRQIFVVLAFAVLGV

-69 VLKAPP
+69 VLKSPP

-81 TLLSDTRKMELVQ
+81 TLLADTRKIELVQ
-94 QPTVYNE
+94 QPTVYDE
-101 ASIQSVG
+101 ASIQSIG

-151 HSVAPGYFAEL
+151 GGIASGYFSEL
-162 PALSED
+162 PTPSEN

-174 LAQFDKNLTIARI
+174 LAQFDKNLTVARI

-197 ESRYPD
+197 EFRYPD

-217 ELQRSTEYDAARRAS
+217 ELQRSNEYDAARRAS

-254 DYKHEHNIIETVGGR
+254 DYKHEHNIVETVGGQ
-269 LIDDQRLTDINTK
+269 LIDDQRLTDMNAK
-282 LNAAHDETANAKARL
+282 LNAAHDETANAKATF

-310 TVAVSGSSA
+310 AAAVSGSSA
-319 NSGASGNDSLDKLRS
+319 NSSGPIDDLLDKLRS
-334 EYFDIASKE
+334 EYFDVVSKE

-377 LKEASESD
+377 LKDASESD
-385 YAAAQLREADV
+385 YAAAQLRESDV
-396 KKEYDAVL
+396 KKEYNAAL
-404 TQYQQANQAQVKLRE
+404 AQYQQANQAQVKLRE
-419 LTASAQAYQDLYNT
+419 LKASAQAYQDLYNT

-461 IQEDYKKIYKTAALF
+461 IQKDFKKIYKTAALF

-523 RRKGWL
+523 KRKGWL
-529 AKKAQSD
+529 AKKAQS
-536 NGPRT
+536 NTAPRS

-549 SWTAIDHPMSRFSE
+549 SWTAIDHPLSRFSE

-583 IGLTSATPNEG
+583 IGLTSATPDEG

-646 LEDVIWKDPSTQ
+646 LEDVIWRDLSTQ

-677 SSAELKQVFDELQK
+677 SSPELKRVFDELRK

-768 SYYFEN
+768 NYYFEN

>member
-1 LTDRAPLFQVTM
+1 M
-13 LDAKSQAYLLPSE
+13 LDSKSQSYLLPSE

-48 RRQIFVVLALAVLGA
+48 RRQIFVVLAFAVLGV

-69 VLKAPP
+69 VLKSPP

-81 TLLSDTRKMELVQ
+81 TLLADTRKMELVQ

-139 GSHRQSFLRSLL
+139 GNHRSLL
-151 HSVAPGYFAEL
+151 HSVAPGYFPEL

-174 LAQFDKNLTIARI
+174 LAQFDKNLTVGRI

-232 DWLEQRIPGVRA
+232 DWLEERIPGVRA
-244 KSEDAQKAVV
+244 KSEGAQKAVV
-254 DYKHEHNIIETVGGR
+254 DYKHEHNIVETVGGR
-269 LIDDQRLTDINTK
+269 LIDDQRLTDMNTK
-282 LNAAHDETANAKARL
+282 LNAAHDETANAKARF
-297 DQFSAA
+297 DQLSAA

-310 TVAVSGSSA
+310 AAAVSGSSA
-319 NSGASGNDSLDKLRS
+319 NSSAPVNDSLDKLRS

-377 LKEASESD
+377 LKDASESD

-396 KKEYDAVL
+396 KQEYGAAL
-404 TQYQQANQAQVKLRE
+404 AQYKQANEAQVKLRE
-419 LTASAQAYQDLYNT
+419 LAASAQAYQDLYNT

-461 IQEDYKKIYKTAALF
+461 IPKDYKKIYKTAALF

-486 VAVLREMI
+486 IAVLREMI

-514 GLLPKVSSR
+514 GLLPKINSR
-523 RRKGWL
+523 KRKGWL

-536 NGPRT
+536 DAPRT
-541 LVRGDRGI
+541 LMRGDRGI
-549 SWTAIDHPMSRFSE
+549 SWTAIDHPLSRFSE
-563 GVRSI
+563 GVRAI

-631 SAASGIAELAFGGTS
+631 SATGGIAELAFGGTS
-646 LEDVIWKDPSTQ
+646 LEDVIWRDPLTQ

-677 SSAELKQVFDELQK
+677 SSAELKQVFDDLRNK
-691 QYEFVVVDLSPLGGV
+691 YEFVVVDLSPLAGV

-718 YVLVIEWGHTTVD
+718 YVLVIEWGRTTVD
-731 AVQHTLRAAP
+731 TVQHTLRAAP
-741 NVAES
+741 NVSES

>member
-1 LTDRAPLFQVTM
+1 M
-13 LDAKSQAYLLPSE
+13 LDSKSQAYLLPSE
-26 PAPRVEHE
+26 PAPRVEQE

-48 RRQIFVVLALAVLGA
+48 RRQIFVVLAFAVLGV
-63 ALGAIY
+63 ALGAFY

-81 TLLSDTRKMELVQ
+81 TLLADTRKMELVQ
-94 QPTVYNE
+94 QPTVYDQ
-101 ASIQSVG
+101 APIQSVG

-122 ALRVIKKLNL
+122 ALRVIKRLNL
-132 SEDPRFV
+132 AEDPRFV
-139 GSHRQSFLRSLL
+139 GSGQNFLRSLL
-151 HSVAPGYFAEL
+151 HSVAPGYFAES

-174 LAQFDKNLTIARI
+174 LAQFDKNLTVGRV

-232 DWLEQRIPGVRA
+232 DWLEQRIPEVRA

-254 DYKHEHNIIETVGGR
+254 DYKHAHNIVETVGGR
-269 LIDDQRLTDINTK
+269 LIDDQRLTDMNTK
-282 LNAAHDETANAKARL
+282 LNAAHDETANAKARF

-310 TVAVSGSSA
+310 AAAVSGSSA
-319 NSGASGNDSLDKLRS
+319 NSSASADDSLDKLRS
-334 EYFDIASKE
+334 EYFDVASKE

-358 SLRNQKAQLHS
+358 SLRNQKTQLRS

-377 LKEASESD
+377 LKDASESD
-385 YAAAQLREADV
+385 YAAAQLHEADV

-404 TQYQQANQAQVKLRE
+404 TQYQQASQAQVKLRE

-461 IQEDYKKIYKTAALF
+461 IPKDYKKIYKTAALF

-514 GLLPKVSSR
+514 GLLPRVSSR
-523 RRKGWL
+523 KRKGWL

-631 SAASGIAELAFGGTS
+631 SASSGIAELVFGRTS
-646 LEDVIWKDPSTQ
+646 LEDVLWRDPSTQ
-658 MAFVPAIPHAG
+658 MAFIPAIPHAG

-677 SSAELKQVFDELQK
+677 SSAELKQVFDELRK
-691 QYEFVVVDLSPLGGV
+691 QYEFIVVDLSPLGGV

-718 YVLVIEWGHTTVD
+718 YVLVIEWGRTTVD
-731 AVQHTLRAAP
+731 TVQHTLRAAP

>member
-1 LTDRAPLFQVTM
+1 M
-13 LDAKSQAYLLPSE
+13 LDSKSQAYLLPSE

-48 RRQIFVVLALAVLGA
+48 RRQVFVVLAFAVLGA
-63 ALGAIY
+63 ALGAFY

-81 TLLSDTRKMELVQ
+81 TLLADTRKIELVQ
-94 QPTVYNE
+94 QPTVYDQ
-101 ASIQSVG
+101 ATIQSVG

-122 ALRVIKKLNL
+122 ALRVIKKLHL

-139 GSHRQSFLRSLL
+139 GSHRQNVLQSLL
-151 HSVAPGYFAEL
+151 HSVAPGYFSEL

-174 LAQFDKNLTIARI
+174 LAQFDKNLTVARV
-187 GVSYAIEIDF
+187 GVSFAIEIDF

-254 DYKHEHNIIETVGGR
+254 DYKHEHNIVETVDGR
-269 LIDDQRLTDINTK
+269 LIDDQRLADINTK
-282 LNAAHDETANAKARL
+282 LNAAHDETANAKARY

-310 TVAVSGSSA
+310 AAAVSGSSA
-319 NSGASGNDSLDKLRS
+319 NSSAPGNDSLDKLRS
-334 EYFDIASKE
+334 EYFDVASKE

-358 SLRNQKAQLHS
+358 SLRNQKAQLRS

-377 LKEASESD
+377 LKDASESD
-385 YAAAQLREADV
+385 YAAAQLRESDV

-404 TQYQQANQAQVKLRE
+404 AQYQQASQAQVKLRE
-419 LTASAQAYQDLYNT
+419 LAASAQAYQDLYNT

-461 IQEDYKKIYKTAALF
+461 IQKDYKKIYKTAALF

-514 GLLPKVSSR
+514 GLVPKVSSR
-523 RRKGWL
+523 KRKGWL
-529 AKKAQSD
+529 ARRTQSD
-536 NGPRT
+536 NAPRT
-541 LVRGDRGI
+541 VVRGDRGI
-549 SWTAIDHPMSRFSE
+549 SWTAIDHPLSRFSE

-568 KLAIDLENRSRSSKV
+568 KLAIDMENRSRSSKV
-583 IGLTSATPNEG
+583 IGFTSATPNEG

-646 LEDVIWKDPSTQ
+646 LEDVIWRDPSTQ

-677 SSAELKQVFDELQK
+677 SSAELKQVFDALRK

-757 KSLASYDPYLT
+757 KSLARYDPYLT